1 MNTLCRQPREHR
13 SADTRVSTTLRVSG
27 FPRRVRLVDVAE
39 ATGLDVSTVSR
50 VLNGDPR
57 QSVREETRQRIQAAA
72 RRLGYRP
79 NALARALKQ
88 SRTGAVA
95 FVVPMVRN
103 PIWSVVERGALE
115 RAAHRG
121 YDVLVVSEP
130 PDRPRA
136 AASYQPMVLESR
148 VDGLILATNL
158 RPRGR
163 SGPDLTVPH
172 VYLNRRGPR
181 PGHDVVMDE
190 EGAVGLWLAEM
201 ARRDRRE
208 LVLLD
213 GPRSVDTVY
222 RRAMAARANPGGQ
235 PVRVVHAPATEQGG
249 WDATWAL
256 LHRAG
261 RRQLGHPGGIGVGSL
276 PQLTGVVAA
285 LRAAGVAVPAS
296 TALVSFD
303 DDPGLS
309 YLGVPVTS
317 VAMPLVALG
326 AAGVDALVDQIGGM
340 PARDVLLGDPM
351 TLVGHEPASPPRQP
365 TPDRP
370 GRIGS

>member
-1 MNTLCRQPREHR
+1 M
-13 SADTRVSTTLRVSG
+13 STVLRAGGSG
-27 FPRRVRLVDVAE
+27 TAPRRVRLVDVAE

-57 QSVREETRQRIQAAA
+57 QSVRADTRARIRAAA

-95 FVVPMVRN
+95 FIVPMVRN

-115 RAAHRG
+115 RAGQRG

-136 AASYQPMVLESR
+136 ATSYQPMVLESR

-158 RPRGR
+158 RPNGGG
-163 SGPDLTVPH
+163 GPELTVPH
-172 VYLNRRGPR
+172 IYLNRRGPR

-201 ARRDRRE
+201 VRRNRRD

-222 RRAMAARANPGGQ
+222 RRAATARAARPGGQ
-235 PVRVVHAPATEQGG
+235 RVRVVHAPATEQGG
-249 WDATWAL
+249 WEATWRL
-256 LHRAG
+256 LHPAG
-261 RRQLGHPGGIGVGSL
+261 TRRPGCPDGIGVGSL

-285 LRAAGVAVPAS
+285 LRAAGVAVPAG
-296 TALVSFD
+296 TELVSFD
-303 DDPGLS
+303 DDPALS

-317 VAMPLVALG
+317 VAMPLAALG
-326 AAGVDALVDQIGGM
+326 AAGVDALVDQLGGGK
-340 PARDVLLGDPM
+340 PRDVLLGDPM
-351 TLVGHEPASPPRQP
+351 TLVLHEPASPPPQSIRQP
-365 TPDRP
+365 GPQPT